1 MNDLVIMKEQQAV
14 TSSLQVSETFSKEHR
29 NVLRD
34 VKNLTAQN
42 SAVKKYFFED
52 TYINSRGQEY
62 PIIYMNRDG
71 FTLLAMGFT
80 GKQALAFK
88 LKYIDA
94 FNQMEQQIEQTGGYQ
109 VPTNMAEALRLA
121 ADQAEQ
127 IEVLKPKA
135 LFADAVAT
143 SHTAILVGDLAKVLR
158 GNGVDIGANRLFKWM
173 REKDYLIS
181 GKRTDRNMPTQKSM
195 ELGLFKVKETVI
207 NHSDGHTS
215 ISKTPKVTGKGQT
228 YFINKFLQV
237 S

>member
-1 MNDLVIMKEQQAV
+1 M

-158 GNGVDIGANRLFKWM
+158 GNGVDIGANRLFEWM
-173 REKDYLIS
+173 REKGYLIS
-181 GKRTDRNMPTQKSM
+181 GKRADRNMPTQKSM

>member
-88 LKYIDA
+88 LKYINA

-143 SHTAILVGDLAKVLR
+143 SHTSILVGDLAKILKQ
-158 GNGVDIGANRLFKWM
+158 NGVETGAR
-173 REKDYLIS
+173 
-181 GKRTDRNMPTQKSM
+181 
-195 ELGLFKVKETVI
+195 
-207 NHSDGHTS
+207 
-215 ISKTPKVTGKGQT
+215 
-228 YFINKFLQV
+228 
-237 S
+237 